1 MKNLPI
7 RVMSAAMVASLML
20 SVAACNKG
28 SGASSGEGGLGGL
41 LGGGSGSTS
50 GVAVTNE
57 SRSGAKISADS
68 PWFDVKEIKISTK
81 ANPSKPVEYS
91 TQRFG
96 GIDKDKMLIITS
108 GMYNMDNV
116 TDAMLSDPNFNYGD
130 YTFSYIDVVDRATG
144 ESINTIDLSSVIS
157 GEDYLDSADLSDGK
171 IICHVTSF
179 DMNTYESFSKTIEID
194 AATGSVL
201 DSHKDGDSSASFENT
216 FEVGDYVI
224 QTEFDWSEANSSYNL
239 HISSPDGSKNVV
251 KLGDGKCSI
260 YDIRLIL
267 GIDENTALVPAT
279 SDEGWKYFELDLK
292 SGTSKEVDGKAYE
305 WLSMDD
311 VYYSYNNDAGETFF
325 TSGTGVCKINM
336 KDKVIEKILDFSWC
350 DINRNKLAY
359 LEIADITGDTL
370 ILSGENYNPDPYN
383 TSYES
388 DFVMYEFTKAATN
401 PHAGK
406 TVLELYQNWGYTQD
420 KIGDAIVKFN
430 QTNSEYFI
438 EVTDRYKEDSGL
450 SMFDSVKNDDDYT
463 NAELNMQQ
471 KLSNQLA
478 MDILNGEGPDILMN
492 VGEYGQLNSTNYLVD
507 LTTYVGEL
515 DSNKYFTNI
524 IDASKVDGKLYNL
537 PICYGIDGIQTDT
550 KYAGASGVGF
560 TTEEYEKFLKETL
573 NGKDVLSMGQA
584 TYFAKLFNTMSDKF
598 IVNGKA
604 DFSGPEFAAL
614 AEYVKNNVS
623 PNATNWDDMYNDD
636 EYSYGPVA
644 GVGATVFK
652 GDSYYADQYDAVY
665 TTCYGMSYYLTTM
678 VQTKGGT
685 GIYGLPS
692 ADGRGPAVE
701 SYLSVAVSAQ
711 SVNADACGEFVKMLM
726 SDDVQ
731 LNFAMNDNLVLSR
744 EAFRQGAQKAVEYYN
759 GDGYDYYFG
768 SETKNRF
775 TFTEAH
781 IDSMENIISSCSRIN
796 SADADINI
804 ILIEEMPA
812 YFSGQ
817 KDLDSVIAIAQDRI
831 QKVLGERG

>member
-1 MKNLPI
+1 MKRLPI

-20 SVAACNKG
+20 SAAACNKG
-28 SGASSGEGGLGGL
+28 SGATGDGGLGGL
-41 LGGGSGSTS
+41 LGGGSGSG
-50 GVAVTNE
+50 GVAVTNQ
-57 SRSGAKISADS
+57 SRSGVKISADS
-68 PWFDVKEIKISTK
+68 PWFDVKELNVNTK
-81 ANPSKPVEYS
+81 ADPSRPVEYS
-91 TQRFG
+91 TRRLG

-108 GMYNMDNV
+108 GSYKMDDV
-116 TDAMLSDPNFNYGD
+116 SDAMLKDANFNYAD
-130 YTFSYIDVVDRATG
+130 YVFNFIDVIDRATG
-144 ESINTIDLSSVIS
+144 DSIKTIDLSEVLD
-157 GEDYLDSADLSDGK
+157 GEDYLDGAELSDGK

-179 DMNTYESFSKTIEID
+179 DMNTYESISKTIELD
-194 AATGSVL
+194 ANTGAVL
-201 DSHKDGDSSASFENT
+201 DSHKDDISADSYENT
-216 FEVGDYVI
+216 FKVGDYVI
-224 QTEFDWSEANSSYNL
+224 QTEYEWSETGSGYKL
-239 HISSPDGSKNVV
+239 HLSSPDGSKNVV
-251 KLGDGKCSI
+251 TLGDNNSSI
-260 YDIRLIL
+260 YDIRLII
-267 GIDENTALVPAT
+267 GIDENTALIPA
-279 SDEGWKYFELDLK
+279 SAEDGWKFFELDLK
-292 SGTSKEVDGKAYE
+292 SGTSKELDSKDYE
-305 WLSMDD
+305 WMNMDD
-311 VYYSYNNDAGETFF
+311 VYSPYTNKAGETFF
-325 TSGTGVCKINM
+325 TSPTGVCKVNL
-336 KDKVIEKILDFSWC
+336 KDRVIEKLFDFSWC

-359 LEIADITGDTL
+359 LEIADITDDTL
-370 ILSGENYNPDPYN
+370 ILSGEIYNPDPYN
-383 TSYES
+383 PLSQS

-406 TVLELYQNWGYTQD
+406 TILELYQNWGYTQD

-438 EVTDRYKEDSGL
+438 EVTDRYKEDYSQ
-450 SMFDSVKNDDDYT
+450 SAFDDMKNDDDYE
-463 NAELNMQQ
+463 NANLDVQQ

-492 VGEYGQLNSTNYLVD
+492 VGEYGQLNNSNYLVD
-507 LTTYVGEL
+507 LTTYIGEL
-515 DSNKYFTNI
+515 DSNKYFTNV

-537 PICYGIDGIQTDT
+537 PICFGIDGIQTDT

-573 NGKDVLSMGQA
+573 NGKDVITSGQA
-584 TYFAKLFNTMSDKF
+584 VYFAKLFNTMSDKF

-604 DFSGPEFAAL
+604 DFSGPEFAAI

-623 PNATNWDDMYNDD
+623 PNAMNWDEMYND
-636 EYSYGPVA
+636 EENAYYAV

-652 GDSYYADQYDAVY
+652 GDSYLPDQYDAVY
-665 TTCYGMSYYLTTM
+665 STCYGMSYYLSTM

-701 SYLSVAVSAQ
+701 SNLSVAVSAQ
-711 SVNADACGEFVKMLM
+711 SVNADACGEFVKMLL

-731 LNFAMNDNLVLSR
+731 LEFAKKDNFVLSR
-744 EAFRQGAQKAVEYYN
+744 EAFRQGAELAIEYFN
-759 GDGYDYYFG
+759 GEGYDYYFG
-768 SETKNRF
+768 SDTKNRF
-775 TFTEAH
+775 KFTEEH

>member
-1 MKNLPI
+1 
-7 RVMSAAMVASLML
+7 
-20 SVAACNKG
+20 
-28 SGASSGEGGLGGL
+28 
-41 LGGGSGSTS
+41 
-50 GVAVTNE
+50 
-57 SRSGAKISADS
+57 
-68 PWFDVKEIKISTK
+68 
-81 ANPSKPVEYS
+81 
-91 TQRFG
+91 
-96 GIDKDKMLIITS
+96 
-108 GMYNMDNV
+108 
-116 TDAMLSDPNFNYGD
+116 
-130 YTFSYIDVVDRATG
+130 
-144 ESINTIDLSSVIS
+144 
-157 GEDYLDSADLSDGK
+157 
-171 IICHVTSF
+171 
-179 DMNTYESFSKTIEID
+179 MN
-194 AATGSVL
+194 
-201 DSHKDGDSSASFENT
+201 
-216 FEVGDYVI
+216 
-224 QTEFDWSEANSSYNL
+224 
-239 HISSPDGSKNVV
+239 
-251 KLGDGKCSI
+251 
-260 YDIRLIL
+260 
-267 GIDENTALVPAT
+267 
-279 SDEGWKYFELDLK
+279 
-292 SGTSKEVDGKAYE
+292 
-305 WLSMDD
+305 MDD
-311 VYYSYNNDAGETFF
+311 VYSPYTNKAGETFF
-325 TSGTGVCKINM
+325 TSPTGVCKVNL
-336 KDKVIEKILDFSWC
+336 KDKVIEKLFDFSWC

-359 LEIADITGDTL
+359 LEIADITDDTL

-383 TSYES
+383 PFSQS

-406 TVLELYQNWGYTQD
+406 TILELYQNWGYTQD

-438 EVTDRYKEDSGL
+438 EVTDRYKEDYSQ
-450 SMFDSVKNDDDYT
+450 SAFDDMKNDDDYE
-463 NAELNMQQ
+463 NANLDVQQ

-492 VGEYGQLNSTNYLVD
+492 VGEYGQLNNSNYLVD
-507 LTTYVGEL
+507 LTTYIGEL
-515 DSNKYFTNI
+515 DSNKYFTNV

-537 PICYGIDGIQTDT
+537 PICFGIDGIQTDT

-573 NGKDVLSMGQA
+573 NGKDVITSGQA
-584 TYFAKLFNTMSDKF
+584 VYFAKLFNTMSDKF

-604 DFSGPEFAAL
+604 DFSGPEFAAI

-623 PNATNWDDMYNDD
+623 PNAMNWDEMYND
-636 EYSYGPVA
+636 EENAYYAV

-652 GDSYYADQYDAVY
+652 GDSYLPDQYDAVY
-665 TTCYGMSYYLTTM
+665 STCYGMSYYLSTM

-701 SYLSVAVSAQ
+701 SNLSVAVSAQ
-711 SVNADACGEFVKMLM
+711 SVNADACGEFVKMLL

-731 LNFAMNDNLVLSR
+731 LEFAKKDNFVLSR
-744 EAFRQGAQKAVEYYN
+744 EAFRQGAELAIEYFN
-759 GDGYDYYFG
+759 GEGYDYYFG
-768 SETKNRF
+768 SDTKNRF
-775 TFTEAH
+775 KFTEEH

>member
-1 MKNLPI
+1 
-7 RVMSAAMVASLML
+7 MSAAMVASLML
-20 SVAACNKG
+20 SAAACNKG
-28 SGASSGEGGLGGL
+28 SGAAGDGGLGGL
-41 LGGGSGSTS
+41 LGGGSGSG
-50 GVAVTNE
+50 GVAVTNQ
-57 SRSGAKISADS
+57 SRSGVKISADS
-68 PWFDVKEIKISTK
+68 PWFDVKQLNVNTK
-81 ANPSKPVEYS
+81 ADPSRPVEYS
-91 TQRFG
+91 TRRLG

-108 GMYNMDNV
+108 GSYKMDDV
-116 TDAMLSDPNFNYGD
+116 SDAMLKDANFNYAD
-130 YTFSYIDVVDRATG
+130 YVFNFIDVIDRATG
-144 ESINTIDLSSVIS
+144 DSIKTIDLSEVLD
-157 GEDYLDSADLSDGK
+157 GEDYLDGAELSDGK

-179 DMNTYESFSKTIEID
+179 DMNTYESISKTIELD
-194 AATGSVL
+194 ANTGAVL
-201 DSHKDGDSSASFENT
+201 DSHKDDISADSYENT
-216 FEVGDYVI
+216 FKVGDYVI
-224 QTEFDWSEANSSYNL
+224 QTEYEWSETGSGYKL
-239 HISSPDGSKNVV
+239 HLSSPDGSKNVV
-251 KLGDGKCSI
+251 TLGDNNSSI
-260 YDIRLIL
+260 YDIRLII
-267 GIDENTALVPAT
+267 GIDENTALIPA
-279 SDEGWKYFELDLK
+279 SAEDGWKFFELDLK
-292 SGTSKEVDGKAYE
+292 SGTSKELDSKDYE
-305 WLSMDD
+305 WMNMDD
-311 VYYSYNNDAGETFF
+311 VYSPYTNKAGETFF
-325 TSGTGVCKINM
+325 TSPTGVCKVNL
-336 KDKVIEKILDFSWC
+336 KDRVIEKLFDFSWC

-359 LEIADITGDTL
+359 LEIADITDDTL
-370 ILSGENYNPDPYN
+370 ILSGEIYNPDPYN
-383 TSYES
+383 PLSQS

-406 TVLELYQNWGYTQD
+406 TILELYQNWGYTQD

-438 EVTDRYKEDSGL
+438 EVTDRYKEDYSQ
-450 SMFDSVKNDDDYT
+450 SAFDDMKNDDDYE
-463 NAELNMQQ
+463 NANLDVQQ

-492 VGEYGQLNSTNYLVD
+492 VGEYGQLNNSNYLVD
-507 LTTYVGEL
+507 LTTYIGEL
-515 DSNKYFTNI
+515 DSNKYFTNV

-537 PICYGIDGIQTDT
+537 PICFGIDGIQTDT

-573 NGKDVLSMGQA
+573 NGKDVITSGQA
-584 TYFAKLFNTMSDKF
+584 VYFAKLFNTMSDKF

-604 DFSGPEFAAL
+604 DFSGPEFAAI

-623 PNATNWDDMYNDD
+623 PNAMNWDEMYND
-636 EYSYGPVA
+636 EENAYYAV

-652 GDSYYADQYDAVY
+652 GDSYLPDQYDAVY
-665 TTCYGMSYYLTTM
+665 STCYGMSYYLSTM

-701 SYLSVAVSAQ
+701 SNLSVAVSAQ
-711 SVNADACGEFVKMLM
+711 SVNADACGEFVKMLL

-731 LNFAMNDNLVLSR
+731 LEFAKKDNFVLSR
-744 EAFRQGAQKAVEYYN
+744 EAFRQGAELAIEYFN
-759 GDGYDYYFG
+759 GEGYDYYFG
-768 SETKNRF
+768 SDTKNRF
-775 TFTEAH
+775 KFTEEH